1 MSQLVFRG
9 RVWKL
14 GDNIDTDVITPGKY
28 LILPID
34 ELKKYVLEPIDPEFP
49 RKVKP
54 GDILVAGKNFGCGSS
69 REQAPA
75 ALKALGISVV
85 IAESFA
91 RIFFRNAVSLGLPV
105 MICDGISEKVKEGE
119 FLEVNLET
127 GEIKNLNTG
136 QTIKTKIL
144 SKQMIEILKAG
155 GIIPLLKKKL
165 SQR

>member
-28 LILPID
+28 LILSID

-105 MICDGISEKVKEGE
+105 VICDGISEKVKEGE
-119 FLEVNLET
+119 FLEVNLEI
-127 GEIKNLNTG
+127 GEIRNLNTG
-136 QTIKTKIL
+136 QIIKTKIL
-144 SKQMIEILKAG
+144 SKQMVEILKAG
-155 GIIPLLKKKL
+155 GIIPLLRKKL
-165 SQR
+165 GQC

>member
-14 GDNIDTDVITPGKY
+14 GDNVDTDVITPGKY
-28 LILPID
+28 LILPMN